1 MGVGLQCL
9 LNLSEQIILLF
20 HLSVFGVFELCGSR
34 NFVNLS
40 KLWGNLRLSPTEENF
55 VLQFNQVNGDRV
67 L

>member
-1 MGVGLQCL
+1 MGVGLECL

-40 KLWGNLRLSPTEENF
+40 KLWGNLGLSPTEENF
-55 VLQFNQVNGDRV
+55 VL
-67 L
+67 